1 MNSIFVRIYGGMLAS
16 MIVVGFISYWLIV
29 QSNTHFNTAYHE
41 AILKGSMRLVAEGMA
56 RYQGQQRA
64 DWLDFCRQKLD
75 LNLQLKSVISADW
88 PQRLIAD
95 VKSHQTLINR
105 SLGNKTLQVYA
116 WIPTS
121 EALIVYA
128 ELSQFSEQQV
138 YGSVQLILKA
148 LQAHPVVEWE
158 SLLANL
164 QTIFGF
170 ALQRSDPAVVNLSAT
185 QRQQLRDGHTV
196 LQFNN
201 NAENLSTLQ
210 VVAAI
215 PDEQDLLVMG
225 PVNLFDFLPFH
236 LFIVC
241 GVVAIIVM
249 GFTSYVLVRP
259 LLVRL
264 KRLEETAVK
273 IRRDDLSARV
283 TVDSHDALGRLA
295 STFNDMAEH
304 IQRLISSQREMTNAV
319 SHELRTPVAR
329 LRFGLEIVGDCDNT
343 EQRLQHLEGI
353 DGDIQELETLIDE
366 ILTYASLEEGTP
378 SLNMQMVEIDAILS
392 QVKKETDQLGRGVTI
407 EHVPST
413 EVGDLRFAE
422 CEERYIHRI
431 TQNLVG
437 NATRYAAS
445 QVRISSAC
453 EGGMYRIDVED
464 DGPGIPPEQWE
475 KVFLAFA
482 RLDDSRTRA
491 SGGYGLG
498 LSIVERIAYWH
509 GGVANVNRS
518 SLGGAKFT
526 VIWPRKQSLRKTMTE
541 NLSGQQHKKRFWQTK
556 SSFA

>member
-1 MNSIFVRIYGGMLAS
+1 MNSIFVRIYGGMLVS
-16 MIVVGFISYWLIV
+16 MIVVGLISYVLIV
-29 QSNTHFNTAYHE
+29 QSNTHFNMAYHE
-41 AILKGSMRLVAEGMA
+41 AILKGSLRLVAVGMS
-56 RYQGQQRA
+56 RYQNQARA
-64 DWLDFCRQKLD
+64 DWLDFCRNHLGLD
-75 LNLQLKSVISADW
+75 LQVKSVISAGLPDNVVHE
-88 PQRLIAD
+88 
-95 VKSHQTLINR
+95 VKRHQAVVSR

-116 WIPTS
+116 LVPTS
-121 EALIVYA
+121 ENLIVFA

-138 YGSVQLILKA
+138 YGSVELILKE
-148 LQAHPVVEWE
+148 LQAHPAVEWE
-158 SLLANL
+158 SLLADL
-164 QTIFGF
+164 QEMFGF
-170 ALQRSDPAVVNLSAT
+170 SLQRSDPAQLVLSVA
-185 QRQQLRDGHTV
+185 QRQQLREGQTV

-201 NAENLSTLQ
+201 NAQNLSTLQ

-215 PDEQDLLVMG
+215 PDESDYLVMG

-329 LRFGLEIVGDCDNT
+329 LRFGLEIVADCDDT
-343 EQRLQHLEGI
+343 EKRLQHLEGI

-378 SLNMQMVEIDAILS
+378 SLNMQMVEIDVVLA
-392 QVKKETDQLGRGVTI
+392 QVKKETDQLGRGVSI
-407 EHVPST
+407 EHVPSQ
-413 EVGDLRFAE
+413 EAGELRFAE

-445 QVRISSAC
+445 HVRISSAC
-453 EGGMYRIDVED
+453 EGGMYRIDIED
-464 DGPGIPPEQWE
+464 DGPGIPPDQWE
-475 KVFLAFA
+475 KVFVAFT
-482 RLDDSRTRA
+482 RLDDSRTRS

-526 VIWPRKQSLRKTMTE
+526 VIWPRKQALRKTMTE
-541 NLSGQQHKKRFWQTK
+541 NLSSQQHKTRFWQAK
-556 SSFA
+556 SS

>member
-1 MNSIFVRIYGGMLAS
+1 
-16 MIVVGFISYWLIV
+16 MIVVGLISYVLIV
-29 QSNTHFNTAYHE
+29 QSNTHFNMAYHE
-41 AILKGSMRLVAEGMA
+41 AILKGSMRLVAVGMS
-56 RYQGQQRA
+56 RYQNQQRA
-64 DWLDFCRQKLD
+64 QWFEFCKTQLGLDV
-75 LNLQLKSVISADW
+75 QLKSAVSAGWSDA
-88 PQRLIAD
+88 LLKE
-95 VKSHQTLINR
+95 VKHQQTIVKR
-105 SLGNKTLQVYA
+105 SLGNKTLQVYS
-116 WIPTS
+116 WVPTA
-121 EALIVYA
+121 ENLIIYA
-128 ELSQFSEQQV
+128 ELDQFSEQQV
-138 YGSVQLILKA
+138 YGSVQLILKE
-148 LQAHPVVEWE
+148 LQAHPAVEWE
-158 SLLANL
+158 SLLAGM
-164 QTIFGF
+164 QASFGF
-170 ALQRSDPAVVNLSAT
+170 TLQRRDPAQLVLSAQ
-185 QRQQLRDGHTV
+185 QRQQLQQGQTV

-201 NAENLSTLQ
+201 NAQNLSTLQ

-215 PDEQDLLVMG
+215 PDETDYLVMG

-249 GFTSYVLVRP
+249 GFTSYALVRP

-329 LRFGLEIVGDCDNT
+329 IRFGLEIVGDCEDT
-343 EQRLQHLEGI
+343 DKRLQQIEGM

-378 SLNMQMVEIDAILS
+378 SLNLQMVDIDAVLA
-392 QVKKETDQLGRGVTI
+392 QVKKETDQLGRGVAI
-407 EHVPST
+407 EHVPSQ
-413 EVGDLRFAE
+413 EVGELRFAE

-445 QVRISSAC
+445 RVRISSAC
-453 EGGMYRIDVED
+453 EGGMYRIDIED

-475 KVFLAFA
+475 KVFVAFA
-482 RLDDSRTRA
+482 RLDDSRTRS

-526 VIWPRKQSLRKTMTE
+526 VIWPRKQSLRKTMAE
-541 NLSGQQHKKRFWQTK
+541 NLPGQHHKKRFWRAK